1 MTIIKERANAKI
13 NLYLDVLSKREDG
26 FHDIKT
32 VMHSVKFCDEV
43 TVSSVPA
50 AESSVKLIVTGSRY
64 LPTDRKNIAVKAAY
78 LFLEKAK
85 LNCEVTIRLTK
96 RIPIAAGLAGGSS
109 DAAAVLRAM
118 NKIHSKLFSVSALSA
133 LAAELGSDVAYCL
146 YGKTALCE
154 GRGEKITKLPVAIDS
169 AFVIAIA
176 NERVSTPTAYKDL
189 DALYMDFSGERK
201 SCGEDKYSVLCKS
214 LSEGK
219 IAPEGLF
226 NIFEDAVLPNC
237 DGARSIKAELIRLGA
252 LGAMMSGSGP
262 AVFGVFE
269 NIEAAK
275 KACFALREK
284 KYKAYYAYSV

>member
-1 MTIIKERANAKI
+1 MTTIKERANAKI

-26 FHDIKT
+26 FHEVKT
-32 VMHSVKFCDEV
+32 VMHSVKFCDELTV
-43 TVSSVPA
+43 TSIPA
-50 AESSVKLIVTGSRY
+50 EESSVKLIVSGTRY

-78 LFLEKAK
+78 LFLERAK

-118 NKIHSKLFSVSALSA
+118 NKIHSKLFSISALCA
-133 LAAELGSDVAYCL
+133 LASELGSDVAYCL

-154 GRGEKITKLPVAIDS
+154 GRGEKITKMPVTVNA

-176 NERVSTPTAYKDL
+176 NERVSTPAAYKDL
-189 DALYMDFSGERK
+189 DELYMDFSGEKK
-201 SCGEDKYSVLCKS
+201 SEGEKRYPLLCES
-214 LSEGK
+214 LSKGK
-219 IAPEGLF
+219 INPDGLF
-226 NIFEDAVLPNC
+226 NVFEDAVLPAC
-237 DGARSIKAELIRLGA
+237 EGARNIREELIRLGA
-252 LGAMMSGSGP
+252 IGAMMSGSGP
-262 AVFGVFE
+262 SVFGVFE
-269 NIEAAK
+269 NIDEAK